1 MNTAGARPVGGRVL
15 GSATSARRSLSPA
28 ISSVAGSGRLS
39 PSASSIS
46 LNSEFSL
53 RDGENEGG
61 SMVCPICSEEMV
73 TLLQLNRHLDDIHKE
88 VEEVEKDDISTWFR
102 KRMLKAKAFQ
112 PVAVLNQKLK
122 GLDVFE
128 SNETLATARPSS
140 NPAITSAATIEERD
154 PDYLV
159 TRAHWQRSTTDDYC
173 LDPVCRKPL
182 GAVNGS
188 VNCRKCG
195 KLFCEEHTMYQMK
208 LSRSAQHEPVRGF
221 WCRVCE
227 TCYKSREGYNDHY
240 GAASRFALG
249 EPQEF
254 SERRRRTVDRAYL
267 EVTRLEKRLT
277 KLTQLLVNPPEPPP
291 GTSGFIKAVT
301 SLRSQRKAIEQSV
314 VAWED
319 DANVTACPHCHQT
332 FSQFAIR
339 KHHCRLCGKVVC
351 GDSRTDCSSDVG
363 LNVSAMTNAL
373 SEKALNEM
381 SIDVRIC
388 RACRITVFSKRDF
401 ALDLAKTPQDARA
414 YQTLVQFEQG
424 IKNMMP
430 RFQKLLAEIQHIPLT
445 AASPRDLNKNPTQAK
460 LTEATKTRKKL
471 LETFAQYDATAKRIL
486 NLPTASQAQLRLQ
499 KTVYQAATQF
509 LHLNMLPLKA
519 LPKLLNTNR
528 PASARIQTISNTNG
542 NSKPSS
548 SRALTMVT
556 TEEEYSEVEV
566 DSNAVLKEKELKEGL
581 MVLEEQRFMVQEML
595 TEASKRRR
603 FDEVAALAASLEE
616 LDREVERMNGEIAKL
631 ESY

>member
-1 MNTAGARPVGGRVL
+1 
-15 GSATSARRSLSPA
+15 
-28 ISSVAGSGRLS
+28 
-39 PSASSIS
+39 
-46 LNSEFSL
+46 
-53 RDGENEGG
+53 
-61 SMVCPICSEEMV
+61 MVCPICSEEMV

-128 SNETLATARPSS
+128 SNEALAIAGPSS
-140 NPAITSAATIEERD
+140 NPVIASATVIEERD

-173 LDPVCRKPL
+173 LDPVCQKPL

-227 TCYKSREGYNDHY
+227 TCYKSREGYNDHQ
-240 GAASRFALG
+240 GFVRDHTK
-249 EPQEF
+249 EF

-277 KLTQLLVNPPEPPP
+277 KLTQLLINPPEPPP
-291 GTSGFIKAVT
+291 GTSGFIKAVA
-301 SLRSQRKAIEQSV
+301 SLRNQRKVIEQSV

-319 DANVTACPHCHQT
+319 DASVTACPHCHQT
-332 FSQFAIR
+332 FSQFTIR

-363 LNVSAMTNAL
+363 LNVSASTFVTGYL
-373 SEKALNEM
+373 EEFWLT

-388 RACRITVFSKRDF
+388 RACRTTVFSKRDF
-401 ALDLAKTPQDARA
+401 VLDLAKIPQDVRA
-414 YQTLVQFEQG
+414 YQTLARPA
-424 IKNMMP
+424 N
-430 RFQKLLAEIQHIPLT
+430 HN
-445 AASPRDLNKNPTQAK
+445 SRDPNKTPTQAK
-460 LTEATKTRKKL
+460 LAEATKTRKKL
-471 LETFAQYDATAKRIL
+471 LDTFAQYDAAAKRIL
-486 NLPTASQAQLRLQ
+486 NLPTASQTQRRLQ

-519 LPKLLNTNR
+519 LPKLLNMNR
-528 PASARIQTISNTNG
+528 PASARIQTISSTNG
-542 NSKPSS
+542 NNKPSS

-556 TEEEYSEVEV
+556 TEEGEDGTEV
-566 DSNAVLKEKELKEGL
+566 DSSAALKEKELKEGL

-603 FDEVAALAASLEE
+603 FDEVSALAASLEE
-616 LDREVERMNGEIAKL
+616 LDREVEKMNGEIAKL
-631 ESY
+631 ES

>member
-1 MNTAGARPVGGRVL
+1 
-15 GSATSARRSLSPA
+15 
-28 ISSVAGSGRLS
+28 
-39 PSASSIS
+39 
-46 LNSEFSL
+46 
-53 RDGENEGG
+53 
-61 SMVCPICSEEMV
+61 MVCPICSEEMV

-128 SNETLATARPSS
+128 SNEALATAGPPS
-140 NPAITSAATIEERD
+140 NPVITSATTIEERD

-159 TRAHWQRSTTDDYC
+159 TRAHWQRSTMDDYC

-227 TCYKSREGYNDHY
+227 TCYKSREGYNDHH
-240 GAASRFALG
+240 GLVRDHTK
-249 EPQEF
+249 EF

-277 KLTQLLVNPPEPPP
+277 RLTQLLVNPPDPPP

-301 SLRSQRKAIEQSV
+301 SLRHQRKAIEQSV

-319 DANVTACPHCHQT
+319 DANVAACPYCHQT
-332 FSQFAIR
+332 FSQFTTR

-388 RACRITVFSKRDF
+388 RACRTIVFSKRDF
-401 ALDLAKTPQDARA
+401 VLDLAKIPQDVRA

-430 RFQKLLAEIQHIPLT
+430 RFQKLLAEIQ
-445 AASPRDLNKNPTQAK
+445 DLNKTPTQAK

-471 LETFAQYDATAKRIL
+471 LDTFAQYDATAKRIL
-486 NLPTASQAQLRLQ
+486 NLPTASQTQLRLQ
-499 KTVYQAATQF
+499 KTIYQAATKF

-542 NSKPSS
+542 NSRPSS

-556 TEEEYSEVEV
+556 TEEEYSEAEV
-566 DSNAVLKEKELKEGL
+566 DSTAALKEKELKEGL

-595 TEASKRRR
+595 TEASKRRK
-603 FDEVAALAASLEE
+603 FDEVAALAVSLEE

-631 ESY
+631 ES

>member
-1 MNTAGARPVGGRVL
+1 
-15 GSATSARRSLSPA
+15 
-28 ISSVAGSGRLS
+28 
-39 PSASSIS
+39 
-46 LNSEFSL
+46 
-53 RDGENEGG
+53 
-61 SMVCPICSEEMV
+61 MVCPICSEEMV

-128 SNETLATARPSS
+128 SNEALATAGPSS
-140 NPAITSAATIEERD
+140 NPVIASTTVIEERD

-159 TRAHWQRSTTDDYC
+159 TRAHWQRSAVDDYC

-227 TCYKSREGYNDHY
+227 TCYKSREGYNDHQ
-240 GAASRFALG
+240 GLVRDHTK
-249 EPQEF
+249 EF

-277 KLTQLLVNPPEPPP
+277 KLTQLLINPPEPPP
-291 GTSGFIKAVT
+291 GTSGFIKAVS
-301 SLRSQRKAIEQSV
+301 SLRNQRKAIEQSV

-332 FSQFAIR
+332 FSQFTIR
-339 KHHCRLCGKVVC
+339 KHHCRLCGRVVC

-363 LNVSAMTNAL
+363 LNVSATTGAL
-373 SEKALNEM
+373 SEKTLNEM

-388 RACRITVFSKRDF
+388 RACRTTVFSKRDF
-401 ALDLAKTPQDARA
+401 VLDLAKIPQDVRA

-430 RFQKLLAEIQHIPLT
+430 RFQKLLTEIQDP
-445 AASPRDLNKNPTQAK
+445 NKTPTQAK

-471 LETFAQYDATAKRIL
+471 LDTFAQYDATAKRIL
-486 NLPTASQAQLRLQ
+486 NLPTTSQTQQRLQ
-499 KTVYQAATQF
+499 KTVYQATTQF

-519 LPKLLNTNR
+519 LPKLLNMNR
-528 PASARIQTISNTNG
+528 PASTRIQTISSTNG
-542 NSKPSS
+542 NNKPSS

-556 TEEEYSEVEV
+556 TEEGEGGAEV
-566 DSNAVLKEKELKEGL
+566 DSSAALKEKELKEGL
-581 MVLEEQRFMVQEML
+581 IVLEEQRFMVQEML

-631 ESY
+631 ES

>member
-1 MNTAGARPVGGRVL
+1 
-15 GSATSARRSLSPA
+15 
-28 ISSVAGSGRLS
+28 
-39 PSASSIS
+39 
-46 LNSEFSL
+46 
-53 RDGENEGG
+53 
-61 SMVCPICSEEMV
+61 MVCPICSEEMV

-102 KRMLKAKAFQ
+102 KRMLKAKSFQ

-128 SNETLATARPSS
+128 SNEVLAMAGPSS
-140 NPAITSAATIEERD
+140 NPVVASSAIVEERD

-159 TRAHWQRSTTDDYC
+159 TRTHWQRSTIDDYC
-173 LDPVCRKPL
+173 LEPVCRKPL

-227 TCYKSREGYNDHY
+227 TCYKSREGYNDHQ
-240 GAASRFALG
+240 GLVRDHTKM
-249 EPQEF
+249 F

-277 KLTQLLVNPPEPPP
+277 KLTQLLINPPEPPS
-291 GTSGFIKAVT
+291 GTSGFIKAVA
-301 SLRSQRKAIEQSV
+301 SLRNQRKAIEQSV

-319 DANVTACPHCHQT
+319 DASVSACPHCHQT
-332 FSQFAIR
+332 FSQFTTR

-351 GDSRTDCSSDVG
+351 GDLRTNCSSDVG
-363 LNVSAMTNAL
+363 LNVSASMFVTRYSGMTDAL
-373 SEKALNEM
+373 SEKTLNEM

-388 RACRITVFSKRDF
+388 RACRAIVFSKRDF
-401 ALDLAKTPQDARA
+401 ALDLAKIPQNVRA
-414 YQTLVQFEQG
+414 YQTLTHPT
-424 IKNMMP
+424 NHDP
-430 RFQKLLAEIQHIPLT
+430 
-445 AASPRDLNKNPTQAK
+445 SPRDPYKPPTQAK
-460 LTEATKTRKKL
+460 LTGATKTRKKL
-471 LETFAQYDATAKRIL
+471 LDTFTQYDATAKRIL
-486 NLPTASQAQLRLQ
+486 NLPTTSQTQLRLQ

-556 TEEEYSEVEV
+556 TEEEEEEGV
-566 DSNAVLKEKELKEGL
+566 DKSAELKEKELKEGL

-595 TEASKRRR
+595 SEANKRRR

-616 LDREVERMNGEIAKL
+616 LDREVDRMNGEIAKL
-631 ESY
+631 EL